1 MNKRLYVGN
10 LAYNVNDKELQDLFA
25 QAGTV
30 VYAKVITRTDGKS
43 KGFGFVEMS
52 TEEEAKVAIEKYE
65 NFMLYNREMKVN
77 EAKAQDQPRSNYG
90 NARRGGFGN
99 NRGPGGYRGS
109 GTGSGGGYRGSGTG
123 GRGSGGRSS
132 GSGFGSRSS
141 GTGAGSGTGSG
152 YKSRYSSDGSSSG
165 KSDLNLKLIK
175 LRKDLNSK
183 INKNNN

>member
-10 LAYNVNDKELQDLFA
+10 LSYNVNDKELQDLFA
-25 QAGTV
+25 QAGSV

-52 TEEEAKVAIEKYE
+52 TEEEAQAAIEKYE
-65 NFMLYNREMKVN
+65 GFQLHDREMKVN
-77 EAKAQDQPRSNYG
+77 EAKAQEQPRSNYG
-90 NARRGGFGN
+90 NVRRGGFGSN
-99 NRGPGGYRGS
+99 SRGGYSGS
-109 GTGSGGGYRGSGTG
+109 GSGGGYRGG
-123 GRGSGGRSS
+123 GSGQR

-141 GTGAGSGTGSG
+141 SSGSGSG
-152 YKSRYSSDGSSSG
+152 YKSRFSDGNSSG

-183 INKNNN
+183 LNKSNN